1 MDAQQLA
8 QVEALCETLYTG
20 VPSTN
25 ADGEPITLQEA
36 QQRLLSLRTSAEYI
50 PQCQYI
56 LDNSSSQYARLVA
69 TNSLTELITVHWNS
83 FTIPQRIDIRNYVLG
98 YLANNGPQLQDYV
111 VTSLIKLVCRI
122 TKLGWFDDNVHRE
135 LADDVTKFLQA
146 TVDHCILGLKILN
159 QLVDELNIPTLGRTL
174 TQHRKTSVSF
184 RDVCLLKVFQLG
196 LTTLK
201 QLQTRAISTC
211 QCYQILLD
219 PAGSTDLHSNDT
231 HAMYLTITFL
241 LSSFLRSFIQS
252 IATAAEPR
260 QEATMGEQAL
270 GLCVRCLS
278 FDFIGTNP
286 DESTED
292 VGTIQAPTS
301 WRPLLS
307 DPATTEL
314 MFEFYANTEPPRSSK
329 AMEAIILMASVR
341 RSIFPTDKD
350 RGAFLARLING
361 IREMLSQQTGLQ
373 HQDNYH
379 QFCRL
384 LGRLKANYQLSELV
398 KTDGY
403 MEWLELAASFTVQ
416 SIRNWQYSTNSIH
429 YLLSLWGRLVAAVP
443 YVRPETGAQG
453 HVQSLEKQVL
463 TVVETYIDGMLGSV
477 EAVLRSDGALENPLD
492 DDGSLREQMDRL
504 PVICRFQ
511 YAQVAQMIL
520 NKFDPL
526 MSQYQDLIQ
535 RLGSNP
541 TSSAPTDVQQTLAII
556 EGQLTWLTFIIGS
569 VVGGHSWSSAH
580 LGEGDETIDASL
592 SRRALQLAQ
601 GIDYRLTASSG
612 QGRADPMLE
621 QALLFYF
628 QNFRRVYMFMWDQM
642 SGSSSSASSDSLSV
656 GMIVAKLD
664 SAPSSKQKIYQRMF
678 EHLGMGDHTVVAN
691 IIVTK
696 MGNNLKYWP
705 DDNDITGKTLD
716 LLHDMAGGY
725 SSSKLLLNLETVR
738 FLAMH
743 HTEDHFPFLAIP
755 SNARHRTTFHSTLT
769 RLLLSPNGEDK
780 LGLTFEQFLEPIV
793 NTIGQLGLLSPND
806 LRSENCRRPLIG
818 VFRDLRGIT
827 ASLHNRKAYSSLFEI
842 LHPTHLPLLP
852 KVADLWYDQTDV
864 IISLLRFL
872 QEFCHNK
879 ANRVNFD
886 QSSPNGILLF
896 RCTSEVVCAYGRRL
910 LATPPP
916 SSTDPEIYKKRYKGL
931 SLSLL
936 VLNSALGGNYVCF
949 GVFELYNDRALES
962 ALDVALQM
970 VLSVPMEDINA
981 YPKLSKAY
989 YSFVEILFRSHRK
1002 TVFALDTSIFMQIMT
1017 TVHDG
1022 LQSSDPSISSFCA
1035 NTVDHMT
1042 TYYFNNS
1049 GKDKVPMHNLNKHI
1063 AAQPNLF
1070 SSLTATLFNLLLFG
1084 PPQNHWAVMRP
1095 MLSLMLAS
1103 ESSFAQYKDHLLSTQ
1118 SPENQ
1123 VALNEALTKLLADVN
1138 RSLDSANRDRFT
1150 QKLTAFRVA
1159 TRGFLTL

>member
-1 MDAQQLA
+1 
-8 QVEALCETLYTG
+8 
-20 VPSTN
+20 
-25 ADGEPITLQEA
+25 
-36 QQRLLSLRTSAEYI
+36 
-50 PQCQYI
+50 
-56 LDNSSSQYARLVA
+56 
-69 TNSLTELITVHWNS
+69 
-83 FTIPQRIDIRNYVLG
+83 
-98 YLANNGPQLQDYV
+98 
-111 VTSLIKLVCRI
+111 
-122 TKLGWFDDNVHRE
+122 
-135 LADDVTKFLQA
+135 
-146 TVDHCILGLKILN
+146 
-159 QLVDELNIPTLGRTL
+159 
-174 TQHRKTSVSF
+174 
-184 RDVCLLKVFQLG
+184 
-196 LTTLK
+196 
-201 QLQTRAISTC
+201 
-211 QCYQILLD
+211 
-219 PAGSTDLHSNDT
+219 
-231 HAMYLTITFL
+231 
-241 LSSFLRSFIQS
+241 
-252 IATAAEPR
+252 
-260 QEATMGEQAL
+260 
-270 GLCVRCLS
+270 
-278 FDFIGTNP
+278 
-286 DESTED
+286 
-292 VGTIQAPTS
+292 
-301 WRPLLS
+301 
-307 DPATTEL
+307 
-314 MFEFYANTEPPRSSK
+314 
-329 AMEAIILMASVR
+329 MEAIILMASVR

-350 RGAFLARLING
+350 RGAFLGRLING
-361 IREMLSQQTGLQ
+361 IREMLSKQTGLQ

-398 KTDGY
+398 KTEGY
-403 MEWLELAASFTVQ
+403 MEWLELAASFTIQ

-453 HVQSLEKQVL
+453 HVQHLEKQVL
-463 TVVETYIDGMLGSV
+463 TVVETYIESMLGSV
-477 EAVLRSDGALENPLD
+477 EAVLRSDGALENPLE
-492 DDGSLREQMDRL
+492 DDGSLKEQMDRL

-511 YAQVAQMIL
+511 YALVAQRIL

-526 MSQYQDLIQ
+526 MSRYQDLIQ

-541 TSSAPTDVQQTLAII
+541 TSSAPNDVQQTLAII
-556 EGQLTWLTFIIGS
+556 EGQLTWLTYMIGAI
-569 VVGGHSWSSAH
+569 VGGHSWSSAH
-580 LGEGDETIDASL
+580 LGEGEETIDASL

-601 GIDYRLTASSG
+601 VIDYRLTSSNG
-612 QGRADPMLE
+612 QGRADPSLE

-642 SGSSSSASSDSLSV
+642 SGSAPSATSGDNLSV

-664 SAPSSKQKIYQRMF
+664 SSAPSTKQKIYQRMF
-678 EHLGMGDHTVVAN
+678 EHLGLGDHTVVAN

-705 DDNDITGKTLD
+705 DENDITGKTLE

-738 FLAMH
+738 FLSMH

-769 RLLLSPNGEDK
+769 RLLLSPNGEEK
-780 LGLTFEQFLEPIV
+780 LGLTLEQFLEPIV
-793 NTIGQLGLLSPND
+793 NTIAQLGRLSPND

-827 ASLHNRKAYSSLFEI
+827 ASLHNRKTYSALFDI
-842 LHPTHLPLLP
+842 LHPNHLPLLP
-852 KVADLWYDQTDV
+852 KVANLWYDQTDV

-872 QEFCHNK
+872 HEFCHNK

-931 SLSLL
+931 SLSLH

-949 GVFELYNDRALES
+949 GVFELYNDPALET

-989 YSFVEILFRSHRK
+989 YSFIEILFRNHIN

-1022 LQSSDPSISSFCA
+1022 LQSSDASVSSFCA

-1042 TYYFNNS
+1042 TYYFNNN
-1049 GKDKVPMHNLNKHI
+1049 GKDKPGMRSLSKVC
-1063 AAQPNLF
+1063 F
-1070 SSLTATLFNLLLFG
+1070 SIGSENHALSYCTILTLF
-1084 PPQNHWAVMRP
+1084 P
-1095 MLSLMLAS
+1095 LSLRS
-1103 ESSFAQYKDHLLSTQ
+1103 TLL
-1118 SPENQ
+1118 PNPI
-1123 VALNEALTKLLADVN
+1123 
-1138 RSLDSANRDRFT
+1138 SLQA
-1150 QKLTAFRVA
+1150 
-1159 TRGFLTL
+1159 